1 MASNSGEDFE
11 IESTSSQN
19 GLAKVLSRR
28 KTAKG
33 YQLEVEI
40 TPPPPDDTGKA
51 TDVLYVQL
59 KDDEKLPI
67 KCYVR
72 YLSKKEN

>member
-1 MASNSGEDFE
+1 MR
-11 IESTSSQN
+11 
-19 GLAKVLSRR
+19 V
-28 KTAKG
+28 
-33 YQLEVEI
+33 EV
-40 TPPPPDDTGKA
+40 TPLPPDDTGKA

-72 YLSKKEN
+72 YVDKGEK

>member
-1 MASNSGEDFE
+1 L
-11 IESTSSQN
+11 Q
-19 GLAKVLSRR
+19 V
-28 KTAKG
+28 
-33 YQLEVEI
+33 EV

-72 YLSKKEN
+72 YLDKDE